1 MPYSSNP
8 LMYPPELLTL
18 IELLDRTQKDA
29 ILIPVGTRNE
39 AMAKRTQIQA
49 FFSAL
54 GKHAKAYRALAERT
68 NDKRI
73 KAAQLAAPTKDH
85 TAPPQARAK
94 VIRSIEED
102 SQDAAALAGMWESR
116 YETAMAW
123 MVRSKETPEGWCVE
137 LAKRTLGDFG
147 TKMLAAFDL
156 PAVENGSP
164 STAQGNG
171 AAAAG
176 IARPRCDAPAGNES
190 AIPPKQALVTEGI
203 TAPVETSV
211 EAMLAK
217 ARQELQEKINNGELP
232 R

>member
-18 IELLDRTQKDA
+18 IGLLERTQKDA

-73 KAAQLAAPTKDH
+73 KAAQLAAPTKEH

-102 SQDAAALAGMWESR
+102 SQDAAALAGLWEGR
-116 YETAMAW
+116 YETAMSW

-147 TKMLAAFDL
+147 AKMLAAFGDDER
-156 PAVENGSP
+156 PAVGNGSP
-164 STAQGNG
+164 SEAHG
-171 AAAAG
+171 A
-176 IARPRCDAPAGNES
+176 DAPAGDES
-190 AIPPKQALVTEGI
+190 AIPPKQALVTEGV

-217 ARQELQEKINNGELP
+217 ARRELQEKIDSGELP
-232 R
+232 QKGV